1 MNRFSGRD
9 FTDEELTLI
18 REMISNNPQ
27 YSRTKLSQLVCEKL
41 GWYKFDG
48 KVKEMSCRVAM
59 LRMQDSGLI
68 TLPTTKR
75 KIKKNKIESTLRTD
89 QGAVIEKA
97 IHDLSP
103 ITLELV
109 DKKTTGIWNEYI
121 HRYHYLGYTPL
132 PGAQLRYIVRC
143 DDQIISLLGF
153 GASAWM
159 CKPRDEYIGWSHSM
173 REENLNLVIN
183 NNRFLI
189 LPWVKSKNLASSIL
203 SKIAKRITFD
213 WQQKYNY
220 RPVLI
225 ETFVDTEKFNGGC
238 YKASNWKNLGETK
251 GRGKLGVAGKK
262 STSIKSIWIFP
273 LSKTHKKTLTT
284 NQNQPNTLK
293 PLKLH

>member
-9 FTDEELTLI
+9 FTNDELTLI
-18 REMISNNPQ
+18 RELISNNPQ
-27 YSRTKLSQLVCEKL
+27 YSRTKLSQLVCKEL
-41 GWYKFDG
+41 NWYKFDG

-68 TLPTTKR
+68 TLPATR
-75 KIKKNKIESTLRTD
+75 KKIQKNKIELTPRTD
-89 QGAVIEKA
+89 QGATIEKA
-97 IHDLSP
+97 VHELSP
-103 ITLELV
+103 ITLTLV
-109 DKKTTGIWNEYI
+109 DKKTTAIWNEYI

-203 SKIAKRITFD
+203 SKVSKRITSD

-220 RPVLI
+220 KPVLI

-251 GRGKLGVAGKK
+251 GRGKLGVSGKK
-262 STSIKSIWIFP
+262 STSIKSIWVFP
-273 LSKTHKKTLTT
+273 LTKTHLNTLTIS
-284 NQNQPNTLK
+284 QK
-293 PLKLH
+293 

>member
-9 FTDEELTLI
+9 FTDEELALI

-27 YSRTKLSQLVCEKL
+27 HSRTKLSQLVCEKL

-48 KVKEMSCRVAM
+48 KAKEMSCRVAM

-68 TLPTTKR
+68 TLPTTRRKAHTS
-75 KIKKNKIESTLRTD
+75 KIKSTARTD
-89 QGAVIEKA
+89 QGTEIEKA
-97 IHDLSP
+97 VHDLSP

-109 DKKTTGIWNEYI
+109 DKTTTSIWNEYI

-143 DDQIISLLGF
+143 DDQIVSLLGF

-203 SKIAKRITFD
+203 SKISKRITLD

-220 RPVLI
+220 KPVLI

-238 YKASNWKNLGETK
+238 YKASNWKYLGETK
-251 GRGKLGVAGKK
+251 GRGKLGVSGKK
-262 STSIKSIWIFP
+262 STSIKAIWIFP
-273 LSKTHKKTLTT
+273 LSKTHKNTLTT
-284 NQNQPNTLK
+284 SQNQPNK
-293 PLKLH
+293 PKPSH